1 MTKRHLRTDPI
12 VRRPAIPTP
21 PGGTHGG
28 AGGGAGGDPSG
39 RSSAARLAVVRM
51 ALLAGVLAFGAAVWW
66 ARRGQGAPDPSAAP
80 PALRT
85 FGAAI
90 WVAALAG
97 VVGFWLLI
105 PRARD
110 ARRRTAYTIFAWAAA
125 EMPAVF
131 GAAFYYLTGDTR
143 WFAAGLTLLVGSM
156 VVVSGK
162 R

>member
-1 MTKRHLRTDPI
+1 MTKRHLRTDPV
-12 VRRPAIPTP
+12 VRRTAAATPA
-21 PGGTHGG
+21 GGTSGG
-28 AGGGAGGDPSG
+28 AAGGGSDPSA
-39 RSSAARLAVVRM
+39 RSRTARLAVVRM

-90 WVAALAG
+90 WIAALAG

-110 ARRRTAYTIFAWAAA
+110 ERRRSSYTIFAWAAA

-131 GAAFYYLTGDTR
+131 GAAYYYLTGDSR
-143 WFAAGLTLLVGSM
+143 WFAAGLTLLVGSLL
-156 VVVSGK
+156 VVRG